1 MAIKPFAMCHHTGFV
16 YMYFTVT
23 SQDEVE
29 ALLRAQTY
37 ICNFGVAYELIF

>member
-29 ALLRAQTY
+29 AL
-37 ICNFGVAYELIF
+37 CGPKHIFVILGLHTN